1 MKITIL
7 HRFSIPQT
15 DITEKD
21 QCINLS
27 RFMKSLCMFYQKYVN
42 FHSIIYMYLTYF
54 STIKRLV
61 Y

>member
-21 QCINLS
+21 QRISLS
-27 RFMKSLCMFYQKYVN
+27 RFMKSLCMFYQKYIKLY
-42 FHSIIYMYLTYF
+42 SDIYMCLIYF
-54 STIKRLV
+54 
-61 Y
+61 

>member
-15 DITEKD
+15 DKTEKD

-27 RFMKSLCMFYQKYVN
+27 RFMKSLCMFYQKYVK
-42 FHSIIYMYLTYF
+42 F
-54 STIKRLV
+54 
-61 Y
+61 